1 MIAVKENRQSLE
13 QKIVEL
19 VSEYQALKIEQVE
32 KYFGLPS
39 ETMAKAFRK
48 LVKKGRIS
56 LDQEAGIIRAAKDI
70 REDMKLIRSFWLV
83 LDFLEDCDFHGAAH
97 FPLVLEMYR
106 SGSVYSLFYCMEGDE
121 LVIANSINQLQTS
134 ICFQPIVLLEDQ
146 AQIEKM
152 SELNAVFCTVE
163 EHGEVA
169 YFTYES

>member
-56 LDQEAGIIRAAKDI
+56 LDQEAGIIRESKDI

-83 LDFLEDCDFHGAAH
+83 LDFLDDCDYHGAAH
-97 FPLVLEMYR
+97 FPLMLEMYR
-106 SGSVYSLFYCMEGDE
+106 SGSVYSVFYCMEGDE
-121 LVIANSINQLQTS
+121 LVIANSINQLRTS

-152 SELNAVFCTVE
+152 SELNAVFCTVK

>member
-56 LDQEAGIIRAAKDI
+56 LDQEAGIIRASKDI
-70 REDMKLIRSFWLV
+70 REDLKLICSFWLV
-83 LDFLEDCDFHGAAH
+83 LDFLEDCDYHGAAH
-97 FPLVLEMYR
+97 FPLMLEMYR
-106 SGSVYSLFYCMEGDE
+106 SGSVYSVFYCMEGDE
-121 LVIANSINQLQTS
+121 LVICRSIQPLQQS

>member
-1 MIAVKENRQSLE
+1 MIAVKENRRSLE

-39 ETMAKAFRK
+39 EIMAKAFRK

-83 LDFLEDCDFHGAAH
+83 LDFLDDCDYHGAAH
-97 FPLVLEMYR
+97 FPLMLEMYR
-106 SGSVYSLFYCMEGDE
+106 SGSVYSVFYCMEGDE
-121 LVIANSINQLQTS
+121 LVICRSIQPLQQS

>member
-39 ETMAKAFRK
+39 ETMAKAFRM
-48 LVKKGRIS
+48 LVKKGRVVLEQDTGVIKVS
-56 LDQEAGIIRAAKDI
+56 KGIK
-70 REDMKLIRSFWLV
+70 EDEKQILSFWLV
-83 LDFLEDCDFHGAAH
+83 LDFLEDCDFHGVAH

-106 SGSVYSLFYCMEGDE
+106 SGSVYSVFYCMEGDE
-121 LVIANSINQLQTS
+121 LVIANSINQLRTS
-134 ICFQPIVLLEDQ
+134 ICFQPIVLLENQ

>member
-56 LDQEAGIIRAAKDI
+56 LDQEAEIIRAAKDI
-70 REDMKLIRSFWLV
+70 REDLKLIRSFWLV
-83 LDFLEDCDFHGAAH
+83 LDFLDDCDFHGAAN
-97 FPLVLEMYR
+97 FTLMLEMYR
-106 SGSVYSLFYCMEGDE
+106 SGSVYSVFYCMEGDE
-121 LVIANSINQLQTS
+121 LVIAKSINQLRTS

-152 SELNAVFCTVE
+152 SELNAVFCTVK

>member
-1 MIAVKENRQSLE
+1 MIVVKENRQSLE

-56 LDQEAGIIRAAKDI
+56 LDQEAGIIRESKDI

-83 LDFLEDCDFHGAAH
+83 LDFLDDCDCARKMLSLQPAAEPVLDGLQNARRHKGGNIPSEASHLLDHAGA
-97 FPLVLEMYR
+97 
-106 SGSVYSLFYCMEGDE
+106 
-121 LVIANSINQLQTS
+121 
-134 ICFQPIVLLEDQ
+134 
-146 AQIEKM
+146 
-152 SELNAVFCTVE
+152 
-163 EHGEVA
+163 
-169 YFTYES
+169 

>member
-56 LDQEAGIIRAAKDI
+56 LDQEAGIIRESKDI

-83 LDFLEDCDFHGAAH
+83 LDFLDDCDFHGAAY
-97 FPLVLEMYR
+97 FPLMLEMYR
-106 SGSVYSLFYCMEGDE
+106 SGRVYSVFYCMEGDE
-121 LVIANSINQLQTS
+121 LVICRSIQPLQQS

-152 SELNAVFCTVE
+152 SELNAVFCTVK

>member
-39 ETMAKAFRK
+39 EIMAKAFRM
-48 LVKKGRIS
+48 LVKKGRVVLEQNTGMIKVS
-56 LDQEAGIIRAAKDI
+56 RGI
-70 REDMKLIRSFWLV
+70 REDEKQVLSFWLV
-83 LDFLEDCDFHGAAH
+83 IDFLEDCDFHGTGH
-97 FPLVLEMYR
+97 FPLILEMYR
-106 SGSVYSLFYCMEGDE
+106 NGSVYSVFYCALGDE
-121 LVIANSINQLQTS
+121 IVISNAINQLKKS
-134 ICFQPIVLLEDQ
+134 ICFQPIVLLENQ
-146 AQIEKM
+146 SQMEKI
-152 SELNAVFCTVE
+152 SALNTVFCTVE

>member
-56 LDQEAGIIRAAKDI
+56 LDQEAGIIRESKDI

-83 LDFLEDCDFHGAAH
+83 LDFLDDCDFHGAAN
-97 FPLVLEMYR
+97 FPLMLEMYR
-106 SGSVYSLFYCMEGDE
+106 SGRVYSVFYCMEGDE
-121 LVIANSINQLQTS
+121 LVIAKSINQLRTS

-152 SELNAVFCTVE
+152 SELNAVFCTVK